1 MKDIITAI
9 LIILFTV
16 LMIVGFVLMGIAYGI
31 ENTIGLDV
39 FGVLVLCF
47 GLALLA
53 SKK

>member
-16 LMIVGFVLMGIAYGI
+16 LMIVGFVLVGIGYGI

-47 GLALLA
+47 ALIFFA